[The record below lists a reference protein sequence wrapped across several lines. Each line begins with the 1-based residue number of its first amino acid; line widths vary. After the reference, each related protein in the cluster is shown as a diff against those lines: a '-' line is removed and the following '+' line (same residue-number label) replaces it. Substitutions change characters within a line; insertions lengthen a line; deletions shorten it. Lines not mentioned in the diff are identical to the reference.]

1 MEINHNISFLYFLL
15 KHKRKEGNKTI
26 KLSSLTGMLY
36 CTLETDD
43 WVWIPGGNHPTR
55 NCLDAAHICY
65 FRIPIIIPQIVTV
78 MYQISL
84 PTMIELTCIQ
94 QRWEKIKLPLHRI
107 YLRCASQGPMF

>member
-43 WVWIPGGNHPTR
+43 
-55 NCLDAAHICY
+55 
-65 FRIPIIIPQIVTV
+65 
-78 MYQISL
+78 
-84 PTMIELTCIQ
+84 
-94 QRWEKIKLPLHRI
+94 
-107 YLRCASQGPMF
+107 